1 MNTYTPGTLQEQ
13 LKKELYEKIRNKEWM
28 PGHMIPSERELC
40 EEYCVSRITV
50 REALKELVQAGYLV
64 RKQGKGTFVAIPTVE
79 HTMTS
84 DFSLSQVLK
93 ESGTVSK
100 FKMISFE
107 KEKASS
113 FFQNLFK
120 ITEDEIVVHI
130 TRIRTINGEAYAYEE
145 ATVPEKYLMGA
156 TEQDIDQKGL
166 YPTMKAC
173 SDVFPESAQESV
185 EAAICPDN
193 VASLMGLKGGKKAV
207 FRIKRYTMAKNEC
220 VEYCKSY
227 VYGQRYNCTH
237 IIRQK

>member
-1 MNTYTPGTLQEQ
+1 MNTFSPVTLQEQ

-40 EEYCVSRITV
+40 EEYSVSRITV

-64 RKQGKGTFVAIPTVE
+64 RKQGKGTFVAVPTVE

-84 DFSLSQVLK
+84 TFSLSQALE
-93 ESGTVSK
+93 ESGNESK
-100 FKMISFE
+100 FIMLAFS

-113 FFQNLFK
+113 FFQSLFK
-120 ITEDEIVVHI
+120 ITEEERVVCV
-130 TRIRTINGEAYAYEE
+130 TRIRTINGESYAYEE
-145 ATVPEKYLMGA
+145 ATVPEKYLQGA
-156 TEQDIDQKGL
+156 TEEDIDKSGL
-166 YPTMKAC
+166 YPTMRAC
-173 SDVFPESAQESV
+173 CGIFPENAQESV

-193 VASLMGLKGGKKAV
+193 IATAMGLKGKKAV
-207 FRIKRYTMAKNEC
+207 FRIKRYTMVKDEC